1 MHLSN
6 NLYEM
11 SKIVALATAIPR
23 YKYQQEDIA
32 SYMSS
37 EQGFGLKDKAREINL
52 LYKKTRIKYRY
63 SVIPDYQNDKGAKV
77 LFTKNNAV
85 PSVDDRMELYNKE
98 VLPLAISAIA
108 ECMKEAN
115 SNTQKKIALSDITH
129 LITVSCTG
137 LAAPGLEIELSEYL
151 KLAPEISRFGVNFI
165 GCYASFH
172 ALKMADDI
180 CRSRNEAK
188 VLIVSVELCTIHFQK
203 DTDKDN
209 LLANAIFADG
219 AAAVLITADDFAS
232 ENFDRQLKMD
242 SFCTHVLHKGSKDM
256 AWKIS
261 SKGFLMRLSS
271 YIPDLVDEG
280 IGPLVKSSLSRLHLE
295 NDSIHH
301 WAIHPGGS
309 KILEVCHRILGL
321 ENGALDPSYKILA
334 EFGNMSSPTIL
345 FVLKEIWDNRIEWDK
360 PQNIFAAGFGPGIT
374 MESAVLSTAN

>member
-1 MHLSN
+1 
-6 NLYEM
+6 M

-32 SYMSS
+32 AYMSS
-37 EQGFGLKDKAREINL
+37 ELGFGLNGKSREINL
-52 LYKKTRIKYRY
+52 LYKKTKIKNRY
-63 SVIPDYQNDKGAKV
+63 SVIPDYQSSKGAKV
-77 LFTKNNAV
+77 LFVDDDVV

-98 VLPLAISAIA
+98 VLPLSISAIA

-115 SNTQKKIALSDITH
+115 SNSAKKIALGDITH

-172 ALKMADDI
+172 AMKMADDI
-180 CRSRNEAK
+180 CRSRKDAK

-203 DTDKDN
+203 ETDKDN
-209 LLANAIFADG
+209 LLANAIFGDG
-219 AAAVLITADDFAS
+219 AAAVLVTPDDFAA
-232 ENFDRQLKMD
+232 ENFDKQLKME
-242 SFCTHVLHKGSKDM
+242 SFCTHVLHKGNKDM

-280 IGPLVKSSLSRLHLE
+280 IGPLVNSSLSRLNLKYE
-295 NDSIHH
+295 SIDH

-309 KILEVCHRILGL
+309 KILEVCHRILEL
-321 ENGALDPSYKILA
+321 ENGALEASYKILA
-334 EFGNMSSPTIL
+334 EYGNMSSPTIL
-345 FVLKEIWDNRIEWDK
+345 FVLKELWDNRIAWNR

-374 MESAVLSTAN
+374 MESAVFSTAS